1 MKRNQINFVLAL
13 LFFAAVSIFVNA
25 QTPAF
30 PTAEGY
36 GKYAKGG
43 RGGKVVFVDNLKDYI
58 SYNSI
63 ETAIPG
69 SFRWALTQ
77 YPGDSITIIFRVSGT
92 IQLKPYLILSGTT
105 VKNQNDIRCS
115 RTNLTI
121 AGQTAPGEGIQIRN
135 GKVNL
140 GGCTNLVV
148 RNLRFRIGELAEPA
162 PIYGYKVGGVAK
174 DTLAPVGSFLPG
186 GSVGCENAVNVIF
199 DHCDFGWSGEENL
212 TMYDNRYT
220 TLQWSILH
228 DALYND
234 GHGKGDRSYGSQT
247 GGICATYHHNLW
259 TNNKTRSPRLNGART
274 DNETNVFIEF
284 INNLVYNWGSANA
297 AYGGDI
303 LATGTRS
310 HTCNFVGNYYKPG
323 PATPTGTYY
332 FFTNYINTGASSI
345 PQWYLSGNIME
356 GSSTLNANNWS
367 GFTWKWSTTGTT
379 LPTKATSGSDTLL
392 LPPASVVYNS
402 AWVKYI
408 PYKLSVIQTA
418 TDAYNDIVSKVGTVN
433 RDSVERRIIREVKNK
448 TATFKASLGS
458 WGIIDKSYDAEGYLA
473 YSTAVAPTDTDN
485 DGMPDAWEAANGL
498 NPNNPDDRNMRTSE
512 GYTALEVYLASLMGE
527 NIAHNFIA
535 AVKEVKSFNATI
547 VPTVVKKKFQV
558 ICDTP
563 LQSAEILDLAGKQL
577 MISSISENNSVDIS
591 NLTKGC
597 YLVQIKNLSG
607 DIHQFKIV
615 KD

>member
-1 MKRNQINFVLAL
+1 MKKFQTQFLLTCL
-13 LFFAAVSIFVNA
+13 LFTALSTYVSS

-43 RGGKVVFVDNLKDYI
+43 RGGKVVFVDNLNDYI
-58 SYNSI
+58 SYNSL
-63 ETAIPG
+63 ETPIPG

-77 YPGDSITIIFRVSGT
+77 YSGDSLTIIFRVSGI
-92 IQLKPYLILSGTT
+92 IQLKPYLILSGST

-115 RTNLTI
+115 RANLTI

-148 RNLRFRIGELAEPA
+148 RNLRFRIGELAEAA

-199 DHCDFGWSGEENL
+199 DHCDFGWSGEENI

-220 TLQWSILH
+220 TLQWSIMH

-247 GGICATYHHNLW
+247 GGICASYHHNLW
-259 TNNKTRSPRLNGART
+259 ANNKNRSPRLNGART

-303 LATGTRS
+303 LATGARS
-310 HTCNFVGNYYKPG
+310 HTCNFVNNYYKPG

-345 PQWYLSGNIME
+345 PKWYLSGNVME
-356 GSSTLNANNWS
+356 GSTSATSNNWN
-367 GFTWKWSTTGTT
+367 GFTWKWSTAGST
-379 LPTKATSGSDTLL
+379 LPTKATSSSDTML

-402 AWVKYI
+402 VWVGYA
-408 PYKLSVIQTA
+408 PYKINIQSA
-418 TDAYNDIVSKVGTVN
+418 TDAYNATIAKVGTIN
-433 RDSVERRIIREVKNK
+433 RDSVERRIIREVKNG
-448 TATFKASLGS
+448 TATFKASFGS
-458 WGIIDKSYDAEGYLA
+458 WGIIDKSYNAEGYIPYA
-473 YSTAVAPTDTDN
+473 TAVAPTDTDN
-485 DGMPDAWEAANGL
+485 DGMPDAWEIANGL
-498 NPNNPDDRNMRTSE
+498 DPNNAADRNMKTGE

-527 NIAHNFIA
+527 TIAHNFIS
-535 AVKEVKSFNATI
+535 AVNEVKSFNASI
-547 VPTVVKKKFQV
+547 VPTMVKKKFQV
-558 ICDTP
+558 TSDCQ
-563 LQSAEILDLAGKQL
+563 LKSVRVLDLTGKEL
-577 MISSISENNSVDIS
+577 LVSLLVNNNSIDIS
-591 NLTKGC
+591 NFAKGC
-597 YLVQIKNLSG
+597 YLVQIKNVSG
-607 DIHQFKIV
+607 DTQQFKII

>member
-1 MKRNQINFVLAL
+1 MKKSKINFVLIL
-13 LFFAAVSIFVNA
+13 LFFATVSTFVNA
-25 QTPAF
+25 QLPAF

-43 RGGKVVFVDNLKDYI
+43 RGGKVVFVDNLQDYI
-58 SYNSI
+58 SYNSL
-63 ETAIPG
+63 ETPIPG

-77 YPGDSITIIFRVSGT
+77 YPGDSLTVIFRVSGI

-115 RTNLTI
+115 RANLTI
-121 AGQTAPGEGIQIRN
+121 AGQTSPGEGIQIRN

-140 GGCTNLVV
+140 GGSTNLVV
-148 RNLRFRIGELAEPA
+148 RNLRFRIGELAVAA

-274 DNETNVFIEF
+274 DNETNVFVEF

-310 HTCNFVGNYYKPG
+310 HTCNFVNNYYKPG
-323 PATPTGTYY
+323 PATPTTSY

-367 GFTWKWSTTGTT
+367 GFTWKWSTAGTT
-379 LPTKATSGSDTLL
+379 LPTKATSGSDTML

-408 PYKLSVIQTA
+408 PYKLNAIQSA
-418 TDAYNDIVSKVGTVN
+418 ADAYNDIVSKVGTVN

-473 YSTAVAPTDTDN
+473 YAKAVVPADTDN
-485 DGMPDAWEAANGL
+485 DGIPDAWELANGL
-498 NPNNPDDRNMRTSE
+498 DPNNPDDRNMRTPE
-512 GYTALEVYLASLMGE
+512 GYTALEVYLAGLMGE
-527 NIAHNFIA
+527 NIAHNFIS
-535 AVKEVKSFNATI
+535 AVKDVKSFNVSI
-547 VPTVVKKKFQV
+547 VPTIVKKKFQV
-558 ICDTP
+558 ISDAP
-563 LQSAEILDLAGKQL
+563 LKSAKILDITGKQIQ
-577 MISSISENNSVDIS
+577 MNSISENNSVDIS
-591 NLTKGC
+591 NLPNGC
-597 YLVQIKNLSG
+597 YLVLATNLSG
-607 DIHQFKIV
+607 ETRQFKII
-615 KD
+615 KE